1 MIKILHSADWHLDA
15 PMSGH
20 TPQQAEF
27 LRRELK
33 QLPQKIA
40 KLAKAESCD
49 LMLLAGDL
57 FDSPSVSNET
67 LRSVQAA
74 LAEVKIPVFITP
86 GNHDHLCPGSPYED
100 KGWPEN
106 VHIFKN
112 PKIEEVSLSELN
124 CKIYGAGYT
133 SMDCPALLKGFQAAG
148 EENWHLGIFHGDV
161 ENPGSPYFPI
171 SREQIR
177 SSALSYLASGHIHK
191 GSSLRAGETLC
202 AWPGCPMGRGY
213 DELGAKGVIL
223 VTLDEDVR
231 ASFLPLDTPRFY
243 DEEIEVGDSP
253 KDAVANLLP
262 ALHTDDFYRIT
273 LTGYST
279 GVDVTKLSEGF
290 PQVPN
295 LILRDETRPE
305 VDLWSSVGE
314 DSLEGVYFGFL
325 QQASQSD
332 MEKTQERAKLAAR
345 ISRQILD
352 GQEVKLP

>member
-20 TPQQAEF
+20 SPEQAEF

-33 QLPQKIA
+33 KIPA
-40 KLAKAESCD
+40 KIVKLAKAESCD
-49 LMLLAGDL
+49 LLLLSGDL
-57 FDSPSVSNET
+57 FDGTASAET
-67 LRSVQAA
+67 VRNTQRA
-74 LAEVKIPVFITP
+74 LAEVEIPVFISP
-86 GNHDHLCPGSPYED
+86 GNHDYICTNSPYEAE
-100 KGWPEN
+100 GWPTN
-106 VHIFKN
+106 VHIFKS
-112 PKIEEVSLSELN
+112 PKIEEVKLPALD

-148 EENWHLGIFHGDV
+148 EEAWHLGVFHAEAEV
-161 ENPGSPYFPI
+161 SGSAYCPI

-177 SSALSYLASGHIHK
+177 ASALSYLALGHIHK
-191 GSSLRAGETLC
+191 GSSLRAGDTLC

-223 VTLDEDVR
+223 VTLDEDVK

-253 KDAVANLLP
+253 EDAVTALLP

-273 LTGYST
+273 LTGYSA
-279 GVDVTKLSEGF
+279 GVDTAQLAASFKH
-290 PQVPN
+290 VPN
-295 LILRDETRPE
+295 LILRDNTRPE
-305 VDLWSSVGE
+305 IDLWSAVGE

-325 QQASQSD
+325 QQASLSD
-332 MEKTQERAKLAAR
+332 MEKTRDRAKLAAR

>member
-20 TPQQAEF
+20 SPEQADF

-33 QLPQKIA
+33 KIPQQIV

-49 LMLLAGDL
+49 LMLLSGDL
-57 FDSPSVSNET
+57 FNGEASAET
-67 LRSVQAA
+67 VRNVQNA
-74 LAEVKIPVFITP
+74 LAEANIPVFISP
-86 GNHDHLCPGSPYED
+86 GNHDYICPTSPYETE
-100 KGWPEN
+100 GWPKN

-112 PKIEEVSLSELN
+112 PKVETVTLPELD

-148 EENWHLGIFHGDV
+148 EETWHLGIFHAEAEV
-161 ENPGSPYFPI
+161 SGSAYCPI

-177 SSALSYLASGHIHK
+177 ASALSYLALGHIHK

-223 VTLDEDVR
+223 VTLNEDVK

-243 DEEIEVGDSP
+243 DEEVEVGDNA
-253 KDAVANLLP
+253 KDAVAALLP

-279 GVDVTKLSEGF
+279 GVDTARLTGAFS
-290 PQVPN
+290 QVPN

-305 VDLWSSVGE
+305 IDLWRSVGE

-332 MEKTQERAKLAAR
+332 MEKTRDRAALAAR